1 MDLVLIFSFIATIV
15 LIITGGIVLLPI
27 ARRIGGMLGESAAD
41 RRALREGRAAAA
53 ETTQLEEAV
62 AQLARSL
69 EDMDMRLDRLDERQA
84 FTERLLETRA
94 DPSLPTSGRGE
105 G

>member
-27 ARRIGGMLGESAAD
+27 ARRIGGMLGESTAD
-41 RRALREGRAAAA
+41 RRALREGHAAA
-53 ETTQLEEAV
+53 ETAQLEEAV

-69 EDMDMRLDRLDERQA
+69 EAIDTRLERLDERQA

-105 G
+105 A